1 MSAPVLQPSRP
12 CSVRGCQNKALR
24 VCSEHHYLYPVCR
37 QHRVAAQDLSPA
49 VDLYCLDHWEIVRA
63 APDHYGPRQQVEDPY
78 E

>member
-12 CSVRGCQNKALR
+12 CSVRGCQNRALR

-37 QHRVAAQDLSPA
+37 QYRVAAQDDTPA
-49 VDLYCLDHWEIVRA
+49 VALYCFDHWELVRQ
-63 APDHYGPRQQVEDPY
+63 APDRFWPWQQVEDPY